1 MVAVCLLLLGLA
13 VVESMALGTRQIPF
27 GTVLD
32 ALTDPV
38 AGDNDHVYV
47 LESRVP
53 RTLVGLV
60 AGAALG
66 VAGALMQGVTRNP
79 IADPG
84 LLGVNAGA
92 GLAVV
97 VAIWGLGI
105 TAPTGYLW
113 FAFVGAAAAAVL
125 VHGVASLGWEG
136 VTPVKLALVGAAL
149 TAVATSLVTLVLLRD
164 QRTLDEFRLWQ
175 VGTLLGRPVSLALL
189 LAPFVVVGVLL
200 ALASTPMLNLLALG
214 DDVARGLGQHLALG
228 RGLVL
233 AAVVLLCGA
242 ATALVGPIAFVGLVV
257 PHVARFLVGPDYR
270 WVVPLSALLGPAL
283 LLAGDVVGRVVARPA
298 EVEAGLVV
306 AVVGAPVL
314 VLLVRTSKQVAS

>member
-1 MVAVCLLLLGLA
+1 MVVACLALLALA
-13 VVESMALGTRQIPF
+13 LVESIALGTRQIPF

-38 AGDNDHVYV
+38 AGNNDHVYV
-47 LESRVP
+47 RDTRVP
-53 RTLVGLV
+53 RTVVGLV
-60 AGAALG
+60 AGVALG

-97 VAIWGLGI
+97 VAIWGLGL

-113 FAFVGAAAAAVL
+113 FAFVGAAVAAVL

-189 LAPFVVVGVLL
+189 LLPFVVVGVLL
-200 ALASTPMLNLLALG
+200 ALASTPALNLLALG
-214 DDVARGLGQHLALG
+214 DDVARGLGQNLAVG

-270 WVVPLSALLGPAL
+270 WLVPLSALLGPAL
-283 LLAGDVVGRVVARPA
+283 LLAGDVVGRLVARPA